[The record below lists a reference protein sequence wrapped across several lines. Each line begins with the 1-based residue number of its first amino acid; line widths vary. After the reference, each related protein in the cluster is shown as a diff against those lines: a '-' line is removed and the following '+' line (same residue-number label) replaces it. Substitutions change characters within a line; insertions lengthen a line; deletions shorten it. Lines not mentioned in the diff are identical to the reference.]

1 MGDFSVSLDTKTGKT
16 DNYKKYKQYLAEGFS
31 AAYQRLK
38 SGDVFSGEGLFTY
51 MRNQGVQ
58 QYDGNQGVGAFNS

>member
-38 SGDVFSGEGLFTY
+38 SGEGLFTY

>member
-1 MGDFSVSLDTKTGKT
+1 MSDLSVSFDTKTGKT
-16 DNYKKYKQYLAEGFS
+16 DNYFKKYKQRVAEGFS

-38 SGDVFSGEGLFTY
+38 SGEGLFTY
-51 MRNQGVQ
+51 MRNEGVQ